1 MFKLFVNIA
10 CFKDPDLI
18 NTINDAFSKAKYPER
33 IYIGVSE
40 QSETPNVQ
48 VQKIQNVRYKFTPS
62 NFSKGTGWHR
72 NEIYKEIY
80 NGCLLYTSQSPRDG
94 LVSRMPSSA

>member
-33 IYIGVSE
+33 IFIGVSE
-40 QSETPNVQ
+40 QSEAPNTQ
-48 VQKIQNVRYKFTPS
+48 VQKN
-62 NFSKGTGWHR
+62 SKH
-72 NEIYKEIY
+72 
-80 NGCLLYTSQSPRDG
+80 
-94 LVSRMPSSA
+94 